1 MSPFCINFER
11 EIIMILNEVLHL
23 CLSSIVKNG
32 SETKLR
38 SFKVCNLKI
47 SPCTCS
53 LVSAK
58 NLKVRLL
65 KSCELFTAVTKGY
78 FLAWKTQSSICTL
91 SIPWER
97 YDLNIPIAMDSK
109 FLFIIPKD
117 NFFEWEAAIVGPE
130 GSPFEDGVFIARLVF
145 PQDDPLN
152 PPSMRFVS
160 TIFHP
165 SISIHMLRLTA
176 VEMYFQLLFTV
187 QSMFLSQLEGKST
200 IEWSFPL
207 QKVPVFGTTLL
218 TNRFWLILRKCWL

>member
-1 MSPFCINFER
+1 
-11 EIIMILNEVLHL
+11 
-23 CLSSIVKNG
+23 
-32 SETKLR
+32 
-38 SFKVCNLKI
+38 
-47 SPCTCS
+47 
-53 LVSAK
+53 
-58 NLKVRLL
+58 
-65 KSCELFTAVTKGY
+65 
-78 FLAWKTQSSICTL
+78 
-91 SIPWER
+91 
-97 YDLNIPIAMDSK
+97 MDSK

-145 PQDDPLN
+145 PQDYPLN

-218 TNRFWLILRKCWL
+218 TNRFWLILRKCWLLDLNKNSQSIPTRPNKIEKQYWSHLIGKLVSESVNKAIIN

>member
-1 MSPFCINFER
+1 MVMSPFCINFER

-78 FLAWKTQSSICTL
+78 K
-91 SIPWER
+91 
-97 YDLNIPIAMDSK
+97 
-109 FLFIIPKD
+109 
-117 NFFEWEAAIVGPE
+117 
-130 GSPFEDGVFIARLVF
+130 
-145 PQDDPLN
+145 
-152 PPSMRFVS
+152 
-160 TIFHP
+160 
-165 SISIHMLRLTA
+165 
-176 VEMYFQLLFTV
+176 LLFSCLKDTKQHMHV
-187 QSMFLSQLEGKST
+187 VNT
-200 IEWSFPL
+200 
-207 QKVPVFGTTLL
+207 
-218 TNRFWLILRKCWL
+218 LRKIRPQYTDSNG